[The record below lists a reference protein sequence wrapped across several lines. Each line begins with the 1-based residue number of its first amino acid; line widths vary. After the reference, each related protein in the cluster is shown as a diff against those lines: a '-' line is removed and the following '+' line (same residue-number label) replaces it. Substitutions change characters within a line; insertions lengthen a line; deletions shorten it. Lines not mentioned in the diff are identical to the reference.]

1 MSNELEPISILTIKK
16 SIKDTAEKSVRPN
29 IKPGTYPINKVFA
42 FEGTLSVAEDT
53 EVRPTSMLWSKETM
67 VLILQRSGLQRDA
80 MLQILQE
87 VATNV
92 VERIKNGG
100 EGSVGTELANL
111 TKDVENISNKFE
123 KMLESLPKV
132 PRKGAVSFNG
142 DVREIQRVD
151 GK

>member
-1 MSNELEPISILTIKK
+1 MSKQLDSISILTIKK
-16 SIKDTAEKSVRPN
+16 SIKDTTEKSARPD

-42 FEGTLSVAEDT
+42 FDGTLSVGEDT

-67 VLILQRSGLQRDA
+67 VLFLQRSGLQRES

-100 EGSVGTELANL
+100 NGSVGADLANL

-132 PRKGAVSFNG
+132 PRKGAVSFKG
-142 DVREIQRVD
+142 EVREIQRVD
-151 GK
+151 RE